1 MSVSSRAVLA
11 ARESRAVPGS
21 GAAGGG
27 GGLAGNGVAA
37 GNGAATA
44 LAEAPPDFEQATAQE
59 VVEHMVDRFHPR
71 LYVAASFQKETAV
84 MMDMVLRVEPEARFF
99 TLDTGVLFAETY
111 AAWRDTERHY
121 GVEVDA
127 YQGVSLAR
135 QAAVEGDALWERDP
149 DRCCSIRKVAPLREA
164 LANVDAWMTGVRRE
178 QSPTRARASKIQWDQ
193 RHAVWKAN
201 PLADWSEREVWDYI
215 AANELPYNELHDR
228 GYASIG
234 CEHCTRP
241 ASGRDGRWAG
251 REKMECGLHD

>member
-1 MSVSSRAVLA
+1 MSTGAGAVLA
-11 ARESRAVPGS
+11 AREFGDARESGNRRGS
-21 GAAGGG
+21 EAGGG
-27 GGLAGNGVAA
+27 TATLAGPSAGLEDAA
-37 GNGAATA
+37 
-44 LAEAPPDFEQATAQE
+44 AEE
-59 VVEHMVDRFHPR
+59 VVERMLERFHPR

-99 TLDTGVLFAETY
+99 TLDTGVLFPETY

-127 YQGVSLAR
+127 YQGISLAR
-135 QAAVEGDALWERDP
+135 QAAVEGDDLWERDP

-164 LANVDAWMTGVRRE
+164 LAGVDAWMTGVRRE
-178 QSPTRARASKIQWDQ
+178 QSPTRAQAPKVQWDA
-193 RHAVWKAN
+193 HHEVWKAN
-201 PLADWSEREVWDYI
+201 PLADWSERDVWDYI
-215 AANELPYNELHDR
+215 AGRGLPYNELHDR

-251 REKMECGLHD
+251 RMKTECGLHG